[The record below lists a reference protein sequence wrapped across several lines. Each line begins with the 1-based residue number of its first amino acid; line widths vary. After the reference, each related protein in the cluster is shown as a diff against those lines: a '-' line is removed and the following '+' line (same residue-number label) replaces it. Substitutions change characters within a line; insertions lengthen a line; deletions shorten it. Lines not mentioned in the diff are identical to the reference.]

1 MRRRPCLPSNPIPQ
15 PASRLPR
22 RGLLCA
28 GGAVLLLA
36 ACGTKPPKP
45 AVVTLTATGGA
56 GMNPAPSGAGDRPV
70 TLRLLRLRD
79 AGGFDA
85 AAFAALQD
93 PAAALGPTLLG
104 MEEIVVGPGDTAAK
118 TLTMESEAAALGVMA
133 MLRDPSGRVWRVT
146 LPTLPGA
153 AVKAPLV
160 LGPGGL
166 TLAAS

>member
-1 MRRRPCLPSNPIPQ
+1 MKRRPSLPPSPVPQ
-15 PASRLPR
+15 SAFRLSR

-36 ACGTKPPKP
+36 ACGAKPPKP
-45 AVVTLTATGGA
+45 AVVALAATGGP
-56 GMNPAPSGAGDRPV
+56 GMNPAPSGGGDRPV

-93 PAAALGPTLLG
+93 PAAALGPSLLG
-104 MEEIVVGPGDTAAK
+104 MEEVVVGPGATAAK
-118 TLTMESEAAALGVMA
+118 TLTMEPEAAALGVMA
-133 MLRDPSGRVWRVT
+133 MLRNPSGRTWRVT
-146 LPTLPGA
+146 LPTPPGA
-153 AVKAPLV
+153 TVKAPLV